1 MAIEYSIT
9 IDSARVHTQG
19 DLTDVVKQL
28 EVTMVGTESGSSFS
42 LPFTVDLG
50 PADEEQF
57 SPFGSLTQEQMVE
70 WVWAQEE
77 TVNRYKAHIELIVNR
92 EVEKAQL
99 VQKPLP
105 WMPTP
110 PSGSLPLTQN

>member
-1 MAIEYSIT
+1 MAIEYNI
-9 IDSARVHTQG
+9 IINGARVHTQG

-28 EVTMVGTESGSSFS
+28 EVTMTGTESGSLFS

-70 WVWAQEE
+70 WVWEQTE

-105 WMPTP
+105 WMPIP
-110 PSGSLPLTQN
+110 PSGSI